1 MRTRKPVIPLAF
13 LGLLVLTVRAADAPA
28 PKKAEEQFK
37 NIQVLKG
44 IPADDVFPTMQFI
57 AASLNKECDFCH
69 VDHANEKDDK
79 KAKLVARKMIAMTLA
94 INRDNFEGKH
104 EVTCF
109 SCHRGDEHPLAT
121 PLVAST
127 DLPPEPEAA
136 PATPPP
142 AADAVLAKYLAAAG
156 GAEAIGKVKSRVMK
170 GTLAAFGEPPVP
182 IEVDAKAPG
191 QRI

>member
-57 AASLNKECDFCH
+57 SASLNKECDFCH

-79 KAKLVARKMIAMTLA
+79 KEKLVARKMIAMTMA
-94 INRDNFEGKH
+94 INRDNFEGKK

-109 SCHRGDEHPLAT
+109 SCHRGDEHPLST
-121 PLVAST
+121 PLVATT
-127 DLPPEPEAA
+127 DLPPEPEKPGAE
-136 PATPPP
+136 PP
-142 AADAVLAKYLAAAG
+142 AEDAVLAKYLAAAG
-156 GAEAIGKVKSRVMK
+156 GADAIGKVKS
-170 GTLAAFGEPPVP
+170 
-182 IEVDAKAPG
+182 
-191 QRI
+191 